1 MYVCTSV
8 SSLLSQRTEL
18 AEEFECPGLQPK
30 KKFLHCLSI
39 SYEPG
44 DGLF

>member
-1 MYVCTSV
+1 MYVGTSV

-30 KKFLHCLSI
+30 KKFLHSLPL
-39 SYEPG
+39 Y
-44 DGLF
+44 